1 MVGLERSRGKFTTNT
16 GLEVFIQKL
25 EVLVLWHHSAPHSCW
40 IHPTPSTVPHHVLGI
55 LWPHGASVYDARYLA
70 TWSRVSLAVNDTS
83 WTQSNY
89 KTTWGL
95 PRLQKQ
101 ALIFFMT
108 VISQFLSCDCSSR
121 QKHQFLLQIACL

>member
-16 GLEVFIQKL
+16 GLEVFIQKV
-25 EVLVLWHHSAPHSCW
+25 EVLVLWRHSAPHSCW

-55 LWPHGASVYDARYLA
+55 LWPHGASAYDARYLA